1 MNYDKEV
8 CSMLEHAKTPE
19 QIVELTLCISFA
31 MAHCAANAKTLS
43 DIKCFL
49 DETFNAIR
57 LEATKTYLE
66 INGLTPEELI
76 KCVVTVG
83 PMQ

>member
-1 MNYDKEV
+1 MNYEKTV
-8 CSMLEHAKTPE
+8 CSMLEHAKTQE
-19 QIVELTLCISFA
+19 QIVELTRCISFA

-43 DIKCFL
+43 DMKCFIE
-49 DETFNAIR
+49 ETFNAVR
-57 LEATKTYLE
+57 LEATQTYLE

-76 KCVVTVG
+76 KYVVTVG